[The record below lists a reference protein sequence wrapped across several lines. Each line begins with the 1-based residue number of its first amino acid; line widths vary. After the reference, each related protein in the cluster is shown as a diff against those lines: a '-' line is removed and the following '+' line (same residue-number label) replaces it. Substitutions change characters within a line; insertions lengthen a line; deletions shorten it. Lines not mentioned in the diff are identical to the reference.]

1 MSAPQEAPSTIVV
14 GSGQIPR
21 GQGGRTLANV
31 PLEWL
36 RKYSS
41 AKPLRRPPAQSR
53 RKK

>member
-1 MSAPQEAPSTIVV
+1 MSAPQQAPGTIVV

-21 GQGGRTLANV
+21 EQGGRMLAHV

-41 AKPLRRPPAQSR
+41 VKPLRRWTAQSK